1 MNIIK
6 GFAGYG
12 LAGLFLQYVCVLLLF
27 FCLKQAVD
35 TITADYRIYE

>member
-27 FCLKQAVD
+27 LPETGRRYYNC
-35 TITADYRIYE
+35 